1 MEDNL
6 AKEFAKAVK
15 VVKAQTKEQER
26 KEIEDWVSNCTERN
40 LQELK
45 KQFLQLFKA
54 YNHQQEMLEMS
65 MLQNL
70 IGTYPTTEEEELCQ

>member
-1 MEDNL
+1 MMEEDL
-6 AKEFAKAVK
+6 AKEFAKAVR

-45 KQFLQLFKA
+45 RQFLQLFKA
-54 YNHQQEMLEMS
+54 YNHQQEMLEIS
-65 MLQNL
+65 MMQNL
-70 IGTYPTTEEEELCQ
+70 IGTYPFIEEEL